1 MEWITQI
8 LTKHTKEDGTVDVEA
23 ARKEIDKE
31 FPQHAVPKDQYNN
44 LSEQLTEANK
54 TLKTLEEK
62 TKDNPDVQEELA
74 GLKAKAETLEQEN
87 KDLKITSQVTAAL
100 QDAGAK
106 DVEYAKFK
114 LGELELTKD
123 GQVKDLE
130 NKVKELKTTIP
141 DYFKAEEPGDK
152 KNPPGYTPVDT
163 KLSGGKPPKTYS
175 REEIEKM
182 TPNEINEN
190 WEAIGASLGGNE

>member
-1 MEWITQI
+1 MTQI
-8 LTKHTKEDGTVDVEA
+8 FTKHTKEDGTVDVEA

-62 TKDNPDVQEELA
+62 TKDNPDVQQELA
-74 GLKAKAETLEQEN
+74 SLKEKAEALEKEN
-87 KDLKITSQVTAAL
+87 KGLKITNQVTAAL

-106 DVEYAKFK
+106 DVDYATFK

-123 GQVKDLE
+123 GQVKDLA
-130 NKVKELKTTIP
+130 NKVKELKATIP
-141 DYFKAEEPGDK
+141 DYFKADATDDK

-163 KLSGGKPPKTYS
+163 KLPDGQPPKTYS

-182 TPNEINEN
+182 TPQEINEN
-190 WEAIGASLGGNE
+190 WEAVGASLGGNE